1 MGADR
6 SALKAAGVVAVLLV
20 ALVATTSGGLGPVHV
35 VPHLSS
41 PHAGSPPAH
50 QSSGGSPS
58 GGGGGHQSAPPNG
71 SSPALDWLPTVSQLV
86 LILVLAGIALTV
98 IVSLRVAFARRRSLP
113 PAREIASSGA
123 REPATEDESPE
134 SLESMLGEQ
143 LAGLD
148 TGTPRNAIV
157 AAWVQLEEYAA
168 GHGLPRDP
176 TDTPAEFVTR
186 ALAVYDLDAAVIER
200 FADLYREARF
210 STHPMEERHRD
221 EARACLE
228 HLTRSGVSS

>member
-6 SALKAAGVVAVLLV
+6 SALKAVGVVAVLLV
-20 ALVATTSGGLGPVHV
+20 ALVATTSGGLGPVQ

-41 PHAGSPPAH
+41 QHAGTPPAH

-113 PAREIASSGA
+113 PAREIASSEV
-123 REPATEDESPE
+123 REPAAEDES
-134 SLESMLGEQ
+134 LEGLASMLGDQ

-176 TDTPAEFVTR
+176 ADTPAEFVTR
-186 ALAVYDLDAAVIER
+186 ALAVYDLDEAVIER

>member
-6 SALKAAGVVAVLLV
+6 SALTAVGVAAVVLV

-35 VPHLSS
+35 PHPSS
-41 PHAGSPPAH
+41 QQAGTPPTH

-58 GGGGGHQSAPPNG
+58 NGGSNQQPAPPSG
-71 SSPALDWLPTVSQLV
+71 TSHGLTGLPTVSQFV
-86 LILVLAGIALTV
+86 LILVLAGIVLTV
-98 IVSLRVAFARRRSLP
+98 IVSLRVAFARRRTLP
-113 PAREIASSGA
+113 PARGRPSPLVE
-123 REPATEDESPE
+123 EPASEGESLE

-143 LAGLD
+143 LAALD
-148 TGTPRNAIV
+148 TGSPRNAIV

-168 GHGLPRDP
+168 GHGLARDP
-176 TDTPAEFVTR
+176 ADTPAEFVAR
-186 ALAVYDLDAAVIER
+186 ALAVYLLDRSVIER

-221 EARACLE
+221 EARRCLE
-228 HLTRSGVSS
+228 HLTRSQVAS